1 MLYEAVFKFN
11 KSSTSLKNQTT
22 PLVSHLFVT
31 RKVFD
36 LMFK

>member
-11 KSSTSLKNQTT
+11 KSSTSLKSQTT
-22 PLVSHLFVT
+22 PLVSHLFGT